1 MSDFVGEAVSQ
12 RLEDDEAS
20 RLRALG
26 AAIIIGFGAG
36 VFAYRLLRGGGS
48 TQSSDAGG

>member
-1 MSDFVGEAVSQ
+1 MSDFVGEAISQ
-12 RLEDDEAS
+12 RIEDDEAS

-36 VFAYRLLRGGGS
+36 VFAYRMLRGNSGGS
-48 TQSSDAGG
+48 SETDE